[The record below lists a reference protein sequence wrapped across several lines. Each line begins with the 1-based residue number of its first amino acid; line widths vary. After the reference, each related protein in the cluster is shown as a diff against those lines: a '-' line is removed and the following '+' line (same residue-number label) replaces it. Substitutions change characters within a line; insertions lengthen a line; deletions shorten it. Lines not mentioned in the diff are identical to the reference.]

1 MERTEIFKDL
11 ISRYN
16 NREGSIN
23 NLVTNYPGYSRNMF
37 YRDLKKYGVEKD
49 EKKDIYYFTELEG
62 QVDLLGGT
70 ELTDKDIKEVEATN
84 CIDKE
89 LKASQEAIKTSKV
102 NTPAKK
108 KKTFEIDEEL
118 EQYLKAEAIKEGLT
132 VNELVNK
139 TLWAVISED
148 TKNFI
153 G

>member
-1 MERTEIFKDL
+1 MERSEMFKDL

-16 NREGSIN
+16 NKEGSIN
-23 NLVTNYPGYSRNMF
+23 NLVTDYEGYSRNMF

-49 EKKDIYYFTELEG
+49 EKKDIYYFKELEG
-62 QVDLLGGT
+62 QVGLLGGT
-70 ELTDKDIKEVEATN
+70 ELTEESIKDIKATN
-84 CIDKE
+84 YINKG

-132 VNELVNK
+132 VNDLVNK
-139 TLWAVISED
+139 TLWAIISED
-148 TKNFI
+148 TKKFI

>member
-1 MERTEIFKDL
+1 
-11 ISRYN
+11 
-16 NREGSIN
+16 
-23 NLVTNYPGYSRNMF
+23 MF

-49 EKKDIYYFTELEG
+49 EKKDIYYFKELEG

-132 VNELVNK
+132 VNDLVNK
-139 TLWAVISED
+139 TLWAIISED
-148 TKNFI
+148 TKKFI